1 MHENGFLPDHYT
13 FPFAIRSCGVISAL
27 REGEEV
33 HCNVIKNGFDVND
46 FVQSSLVAM
55 YSRNGEMS
63 ISDMVLVSL
72 LRRMLRMVGSGI
84 QPNMVSLV
92 SILPACAVLNLL
104 SLGEMIHGCGI
115 KLGVDADVS
124 FANTLISTYGKC
136 SADGNG
142 EKVIRARSLFDRMIV
157 RDVVSWNAMIVVY
170 EQNKSGSDAL
180 KLFRRMLSENVD
192 FDYIT
197 LVSVIS
203 ACAQSGDF
211 NSGEWARHVVISQ
224 GLENSLSV
232 TNALIDM
239 YAKCGCIDLARDVFD
254 RLPERT
260 VVSWTAMIYAF
271 AVNAKQF
278 YFHCCFDGLQ
288 TFGSG

>member
-1 MHENGFLPDHYT
+1 M
-13 FPFAIRSCGVISAL
+13 
-27 REGEEV
+27 REGKEV
-33 HCNVIKNGFDVND
+33 HCSVIKHGFGMND

-63 ISDMVLVSL
+63 SSEMVFGLDGF
-72 LRRMLRMVGSGI
+72 RRMVGSGI

-104 SLGEMIHGCGI
+104 SLGEMIHGYGI
-115 KLGVDADVS
+115 KLGVDSDVS

-142 EKVIRARSLFDRMIV
+142 ENVNRARSLFDRMIV
-157 RDVVSWNAMIVVY
+157 REMVSWNAMIAVY
-170 EQNKSGSDAL
+170 EQNKFGSDAK

-203 ACAQSGDF
+203 ACAQSWDYNNGD
-211 NSGEWARHVVISQ
+211 WARHLVTSK
-224 GLENSLSV
+224 GLQNSLSI

-239 YAKCGCIDLARDVFD
+239 YAKCGCIDLARDVFA
-254 RLPERT
+254 RLLERT
-260 VVSWTAMIYAF
+260 VVSWTAMIYAC
-271 AVNAKQF
+271 AVNGHGRDALENVKRE
-278 YFHCCFDGLQ
+278 GK
-288 TFGSG
+288 TK